1 MSDPY
6 AVPAE
11 MREFADRS
19 VQQARKA
26 FEGFMGAVKKS
37 TETVQSAASAAP
49 LDVTGNATK
58 VVALAEKNVTA
69 AFDLAEKLVHA
80 KDISEVMALQAEFMK
95 AQMAAMQDQ
104 TREMGESFTKSMSSG
119 MSAAMQSGK
128 K

>member
-1 MSDPY
+1 MTDPY

-11 MREFADRS
+11 MRDFADRS

-37 TETVQSAASAAP
+37 TGAVEEATSSSALNVTASASKA
-49 LDVTGNATK
+49 VT
-58 VVALAEKNVTA
+58 LAEKNVTA

-80 KDISEVMALQAEFMK
+80 KDIQEVMSLQSEYLK
-95 AQMAAMQDQ
+95 AQMSAIQEQ
-104 TREMGESFTKSMSSG
+104 TRELGEAFAKSMTP
-119 MSAAMQSGK
+119 GK